1 MARFLEDAQAIIGLE
16 GRGSRF
22 ASSRLSR
29 TLISTRPPRGNE
41 AMTPL
46 GVRALS
52 RPGGDR
58 GAARA
63 GRPSRPR
70 VPSGGAV
77 RVVGHDAGH
86 PHARFEAVAGGGHV
100 GPGPW
105 NASSPALEIR
115 DQLRPRLVQVGF
127 VDNTVAIKDGS
138 RLVSGQ
144 DHGDAFRDPRADQI
158 ARRRPPA
165 IMQEP
170 ARDPRL
176 ATRPRPRAP
185 PRPHRRLIPR
195 EHPEVP
201 GAPPRPPAGHHRG
214 NRRRGR

>member
-1 MARFLEDAQAIIGLE
+1 MCARCPVRGLTAE
-16 GRGSRF
+16 R
-22 ASSRLSR
+22 
-29 TLISTRPPRGNE
+29 
-41 AMTPL
+41 
-46 GVRALS
+46 
-52 RPGGDR
+52 
-58 GAARA
+58 
-63 GRPSRPR
+63 
-70 VPSGGAV
+70 
-77 RVVGHDAGH
+77 
-86 PHARFEAVAGGGHV
+86 HARVAHLGRVFHQV
-100 GPGPW
+100 GPCELLDTTPDLI
-105 NASSPALEIR
+105 ACLRAALEIR

-127 VDNTVAIKDGS
+127 VDNAVAIKDGA

-201 GAPPRPPAGHHRG
+201 GAPPQSCPPTPRQLAVTEEV
-214 NRRRGR
+214 NP